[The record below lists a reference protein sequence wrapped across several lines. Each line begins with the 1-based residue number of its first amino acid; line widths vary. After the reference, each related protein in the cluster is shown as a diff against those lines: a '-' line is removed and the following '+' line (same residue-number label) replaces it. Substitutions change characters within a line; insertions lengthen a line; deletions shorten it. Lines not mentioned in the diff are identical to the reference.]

1 MDPAERLR
9 LDTEMDPASIASN
22 AAKGLTSCIQF
33 WQPNY
38 DRTRLARIEALCQT
52 HGPKLQVRFYHHPG
66 APFDAATLRHIPSVQ
81 NLAIDC
87 LDDIVNEDHIAGLH
101 HLRRL
106 SLQVANLNRP
116 GFLAALPFNH
126 LEVLTLMGTRKN
138 NFDLTPL
145 AQAASLRK
153 LILEGHRRGI
163 EALAAAPR
171 LEELALWG
179 IPRSQPLDFVAHIK
193 PLLALSLIRG
203 GRETI
208 HDLTHHSLKF
218 LHLTWI
224 NGLRDLGPI
233 GRFPSLKGLAVSDQL
248 RLDSLDLTGANLQFL
263 ALNNCKNLVQLTGL
277 DNLQR
282 LEQFTATQT
291 ALPLDHLRDRT
302 WPDSLRVLRLWSTS
316 MKWNRATE
324 AHLTALGYQQSAA
337 PWRQSDLDEVFG

>member
-87 LDDIVNEDHIAGLH
+87 LDDIVNED
-101 HLRRL
+101 
-106 SLQVANLNRP
+106 LNRP
-116 GFLAALPFNH
+116 SFLAALPVNN

-138 NFDLTPL
+138 NLDLTPL

-153 LILEGHRRGI
+153 LTIESHRRGI

-179 IPRSQPLDFVAHIK
+179 IPRSQPLDFIAHIK

-203 GRETI
+203 GRETL
-208 HDLTHHSLKF
+208 HDLTHDSLKF

-263 ALNNCKNLVQLTGL
+263 ALYNCKNLVQLTGL

-282 LEQFTATQT
+282 IEQFTATQT
-291 ALPLDHLRDRT
+291 ALPLDPLRDRT
-302 WPDSLRVLRLWSTS
+302 WPASLRVLRLWSTS

-324 AHLTALGYQQSAA
+324 AHLTALGYQQSAG
-337 PWRQSDLDEVFG
+337 PWYQSGLDETFG